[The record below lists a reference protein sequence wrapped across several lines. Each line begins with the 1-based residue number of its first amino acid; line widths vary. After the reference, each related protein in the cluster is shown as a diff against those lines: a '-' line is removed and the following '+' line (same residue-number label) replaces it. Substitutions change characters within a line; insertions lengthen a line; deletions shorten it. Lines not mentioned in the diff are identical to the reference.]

1 MKIFAETERLLLRGI
16 LPQDEQGLFDLDSDP
31 KVHRHLGNEPVK
43 SIEQI
48 LELIQFI
55 RQQYLDNGIGRW
67 AVIDK
72 TSGDFLG
79 WAGLKLVKEQ
89 TNNHVNYYD
98 LGYRLIRKYWG
109 RGIATEAAVA
119 SLNYGFKVLDA
130 KEIYAMADCQNIG
143 SNKVLRKV
151 GLIFIESFDYN
162 GIKHNWYKVNRD
174 EWTEI
179 KPNR

>member
-1 MKIFAETERLLLRGI
+1 MKIFSETERLLLREI

-31 KVHRHLGNEPVK
+31 EVHRYLGNEPVK

-48 LELIQFI
+48 RELIQFI

-98 LGYRLIRKYWG
+98 LGYRLIRKYWS

-119 SLNYGFKVLDA
+119 SLNYGFKVLGA

-143 SNKVLRKV
+143 SNNVLRKV
-151 GLIFIESFDYN
+151 GLKFIESFDYN
-162 GIKHNWYKVNRD
+162 RVKHNWYKVNRD
-174 EWTEI
+174 EWTEV
-179 KPNR
+179 KLNR